1 MTILITGGT
10 GNIGRCVATLLAEH
24 NPRVM
29 TRQPKRKHDMYG
41 DFERPDTWADVL
53 KGVTSVYLF
62 PFADA
67 KFVTAAHDA
76 GVRRFVVHS
85 AAAAAFAITD
95 DGTALAEHL
104 IDERDGHRAVE
115 AMVEA
120 TGAEWTHVR
129 PGLLAANAL
138 AWADQ
143 IRATG
148 VVREPYP
155 NTGYPWVHEADV
167 AELAVEALL
176 TDNHV
181 GAAYTVTGP
190 ANVSQIDQ
198 VRAIGAAIGRQIR
211 FEELSPDEVS
221 PEVYP
226 PWLLELLAGTDVLP
240 PNDTFER
247 LTGREPRTFAQ
258 WARDHAADFR

>member
-10 GNIGRCVATLLAEH
+10 GNIGRCVARLLADH

-29 TRQPKRKHDMYG
+29 TRSPQRKNAVYG

-53 KGVTSVYLF
+53 KGITSIYLF

-67 KFVTAAHDA
+67 KFVSAAHDA

-85 AAAAAFAITD
+85 AAAAGFGVED

-104 IDERDGHRAVE
+104 NEEREWHRSVE
-115 AMVEA
+115 AMVES
-120 TGAEWTHVR
+120 TGAEWTHIR

-138 AWADQ
+138 DWAEQ

-148 VVREPYP
+148 VVREPNP
-155 NTGYPWVHEADV
+155 DTGYPWVHELDV
-167 AELAVEALL
+167 ATLAVDALL
-176 TDNHV
+176 TDDHV
-181 GAAYTVTGP
+181 SAAYTITGP

-198 VRAIGAAIGRQIR
+198 VRAIGAAIGREIR
-211 FEELSPDEVS
+211 FEECVPSD
-221 PEVYP
+221 YP
-226 PWLLELLAGTDVLP
+226 QWLVELKAGTNVLP

-247 LTGREPRTFAQ
+247 LTGRKPRTFAQ